1 MKLFST
7 CICNQYTTASG
18 PAETILRRMHS
29 ELKQS
34 IIGDILIFYAFYIF
48 IEDMFLVRGRP
59 TRAIGYSPWQIDAI
73 ILHVY
78 LNLSPVG

>member
-1 MKLFST
+1 MG
-7 CICNQYTTASG
+7 Q
-18 PAETILRRMHS
+18 AETILRRMHS

-34 IIGDILIFYAFYIF
+34 IIGDILTFFMLF
-48 IEDMFLVRGRP
+48 VFSLRTCFWFVVGPMGH